1 MKKIPEDANIITSR
15 WEFKYKKNSKGE
27 ITKRKSRL
35 VARSYMQQERTKE
48 LIKNRFKIK
57 DIGNVNFI
65 IGIKFK
71 KTQSRV
77 FYQPNKIHKRNH
89 RKIWND

>member
-1 MKKIPEDANIITSR
+1 LIKKKLLYILAIYVDDILLAGNRVI
-15 WEFKYKKNSKGE
+15 
-27 ITKRKSRL
+27 
-35 VARSYMQQERTKE
+35 VERTKE

-65 IGIKFK
+65 IGIKFIK
-71 KTQSRV
+71 HKAG
-77 FYQPNKIHKRNH
+77 YLPNKIHKRNH

>member
-1 MKKIPEDANIITSR
+1 LIKKKLLYILAIYVDDILLAGNRII
-15 WEFKYKKNSKGE
+15 
-27 ITKRKSRL
+27 
-35 VARSYMQQERTKE
+35 VERTKE

-89 RKIWND
+89 RKI